1 MELYKIKIKSS
12 GDGWTDNRTSIG
24 KYYDDGVMRFKY
36 EIDGDVCVLSVKDGV
51 VTQTRKGDNEF
62 AFVFERGKTTKCVFG
77 SEGMRGEYAI
87 HTDKLKIYRGDGV
100 FRLTLG
106 YCLGDGEEK
115 IKLIFTAVKNIT
127 QEMK

>member
-24 KYYDDGVMRFKY
+24 EYSDGGVTRFKY
-36 EIDGDVCVLSVKDGV
+36 EIDGDECVLSVKDGV
-51 VTQTRKGDNEF
+51 VTQIRKGDNEF
-62 AFVFERGKTTKCVFG
+62 ALVFERDKTTKCVFG
-77 SEGMRGEYAI
+77 SGGMSGEYTI
-87 HTDKLKIYRGDGV
+87 RTDKLKIYRGDGV

-106 YCLGDGEEK
+106 YRLGDGDEI